1 MQKFIFYNYCFNDEK
16 SSWYGLEIY
25 LDSYIFQ
32 LVIYLNIIIIS
43 KSVIYEVII
52 YNILFWIINDY
63 RLIINIRIYIY
74 YYK

>member
-1 MQKFIFYNYCFNDEK
+1 MKKFIFYNYCFNDEK

-43 KSVIYEVII
+43 KSVIY
-52 YNILFWIINDY
+52 
-63 RLIINIRIYIY
+63 
-74 YYK
+74 

>member
-1 MQKFIFYNYCFNDEK
+1 MMKK
-16 SSWYGLEIY
+16 SSWYGLEKY

-63 RLIINIRIYIY
+63 RLVINIRIYIY

>member
-1 MQKFIFYNYCFNDEK
+1 MMKK
-16 SSWYGLEIY
+16 SSWYGLEKY

-63 RLIINIRIYIY
+63 RLVINIRIYIY
-74 YYK
+74 YYM

>member
-1 MQKFIFYNYCFNDEK
+1 MMKK
-16 SSWYGLEIY
+16 SSWYGLEKY
-25 LDSYIFQ
+25 LDTYIFQ

-63 RLIINIRIYIY
+63 RLVINIRIYIY
-74 YYK
+74 YYM